1 MILYILD
8 RRSELWV
15 LVAKVSKIQNLS
27 LESQIQHKHQ
37 QTNRSCSSILRFS
50 LTFIE
55 GLRLFLD
62 MATIPGIQHKWYNLP
77 TTLTGPRVMIP

>member
-1 MILYILD
+1 M
-8 RRSELWV
+8 V
-15 LVAKVSKIQNLS
+15 KFT

-62 MATIPGIQHKWYNLP
+62 MATITQMTKLRIIIALGIQYKWYNLP
-77 TTLTGPRVMIP
+77 TLLTSP